1 MSSHKNI
8 ITFYK
13 NCESIAFLST
23 KERHIKAFGDVEL
36 WFRIELSLNRFY
48 EQIDER
54 LEQEPGPDED
64 YIMSVINQIMRRL
77 TFYDKKADEAKE
89 YLAINNP
96 LA

>member
-1 MSSHKNI
+1 MSSHKNT

-13 NCESIAFLST
+13 NCESIAFLLT